1 MPMDYKVFEPNDRE
15 LAEIIVRILEKRGYD
30 AGYQSSYPQHA
41 VFIKVDSQEEAD
53 RISKI
58 IENFMEKFKGIDSGM
73 ATYKLDTPITKLS
86 SLIPETSKK
95 KREDLVKKIKRNIE
109 NEEKDKEN

>member
-15 LAEIIVRILEKRGYD
+15 LAEIIVRILERRGYD

-53 RISKI
+53 KISKI
-58 IENFMEKFKGIDSGM
+58 IKEFMERYPKRKVDGLE
-73 ATYKLDTPITKLS
+73 TYDYDESITKLGK
-86 SLIPETSKK
+86 LIPETLKK
-95 KREDLVKKIKRNIE
+95 KRENLIQKIKGRIE
-109 NEEKDKEN
+109 QEEW